1 MPIRLTRD
9 AAGIRLPLKVVP
21 GASRDRIV
29 GALGEALKV
38 AVSKPPQG
46 GDANKAVVRVL
57 AAALGVPVASVNIV
71 RGHSNPRKEA
81 QVVGLS
87 MQELTSR
94 LAALIDVE

>member
-1 MPIRLTRD
+1 MSRTDTTNPSDPRFP
-9 AAGIRLPLKVVP
+9 RLPE
-21 GASRDRIV
+21 RIV

-46 GDANKAVVRVL
+46 GEANKAVVRVL
-57 AAALGVPVASVNIV
+57 AAALGIPVTSVSIV
-71 RGHSNPRKEA
+71 RGHSSPRKEA

-94 LAALIDVE
+94 VTAIVDVQ